1 MTKEEAELIIKEQ
14 NKSTKE
20 ILKMIEH
27 QKCEL
32 LGIIQDKDKAIKDL
46 EWQLREVAKDN
57 DYYQAENKRLEKQ
70 IEKMKCCENCGNF
83 DKLYNRCKL
92 TRFTLKS
99 CLCKDMDKWEIK
111 END

>member
-1 MTKEEAELIIKEQ
+1 MTKQQENEEIKKGLGCETCQIHLEYMRLNDKIKE
-14 NKSTKE
+14 
-20 ILKMIEH
+20 
-27 QKCEL
+27 
-32 LGIIQDKDKAIKDL
+32 L
-46 EWQLREVAKDN
+46 EQ
-57 DYYQAENKRLEKQ
+57 Q

-111 END
+111 EK